1 MSNVLKVSHQEAIRG
16 LHQKGWS
23 QRRIARELGIHRQT
37 VNRYSEGD
45 SKCTSISIPGFGEE
59 SDSKCTTIS
68 NSGSESVVGREPAVS
83 IAGRFGRKSWCEPFE
98 AAINSKMGT
107 GLSAQRIYQ
116 DLVEEKG
123 FAGSYQSVCRFVRRL
138 KQRQPMRVWRIEC
151 QPGEE
156 MQVDFGLGAPIEQD
170 DGKTRRSWVLR
181 VVLSYSR
188 KGYSEAVMRQD
199 TESFLRCLENAL
211 RHFGGAPL
219 LLNIDNLKAAVLKA
233 DWFDPQINP
242 KLADFCR
249 HYHIHVMPC
258 RPRMPQHKG
267 KVERG
272 VSSTI
277 HPTIM
282 NNTLKQY
289 AHTLRLS
296 GLLSTLELRLKE
308 AEASRLPYA
317 QFLEIVFQDEIN
329 VREQR
334 TIVRRHKAADFRE
347 LRSLDNFDFA
357 FNPSIDRAR
366 LYELAACHFIRQQ
379 RDALLIGPPGVG
391 KSHLAQAIG
400 VEAIKAGFL
409 VLYRSVFDLVR
420 ELSVEAT
427 QAGESRLLGKYLKPD
442 LLIIDD
448 MGLKILPPKSG
459 EILLEIIM
467 RRYENRSTLMTSNR
481 PIEEWG
487 KLLSD
492 VPAASAILDRLL
504 HHAEIIA
511 ITGRSYRLQDSV
523 NQRTSP
529 KPKSSPQHQPTN
541 K

>member
-1 MSNVLKVSHQEAIRG
+1 
-16 LHQKGWS
+16 
-23 QRRIARELGIHRQT
+23 
-37 VNRYSEGD
+37 
-45 SKCTSISIPGFGEE
+45 
-59 SDSKCTTIS
+59 
-68 NSGSESVVGREPAVS
+68 
-83 IAGRFGRKSWCEPFE
+83 
-98 AAINSKMGT
+98 
-107 GLSAQRIYQ
+107 
-116 DLVEEKG
+116 
-123 FAGSYQSVCRFVRRL
+123 
-138 KQRQPMRVWRIEC
+138 
-151 QPGEE
+151 
-156 MQVDFGLGAPIEQD
+156 
-170 DGKTRRSWVLR
+170 
-181 VVLSYSR
+181 
-188 KGYSEAVMRQD
+188 
-199 TESFLRCLENAL
+199 
-211 RHFGGAPL
+211 
-219 LLNIDNLKAAVLKA
+219 
-233 DWFDPQINP
+233 
-242 KLADFCR
+242 
-249 HYHIHVMPC
+249 
-258 RPRMPQHKG
+258 
-267 KVERG
+267 
-272 VSSTI
+272 
-277 HPTIM
+277 M

-334 TIVRRHKAADFRE
+334 TIARRHKAADFRE

-357 FNPSIDRAR
+357 FNPSLDRAR
-366 LYELAACHFIRQQ
+366 IYELAACHFIRQQ

-427 QAGESRLLGKYLKPD
+427 QTGESRLLGKYLKPD

-459 EILLEIIM
+459 ELLLEIIM

-523 NQRTSP
+523 NQRASP